1 MSKSYVIEASKDFYP
16 EKNDDIMDS
25 LFEQYEKVIIRSIIT
40 SFGLDFFI
48 KDQHG
53 GDVDTINNVRQI
65 GIDNQMIY
73 KNKSNQS
80 NYENRPEYDKD
91 MSRIYHQDKNYI
103 SRNREISRQK
113 KEGIL
118 NDAYTNKKVA
128 RNADIDLD
136 HVISAK
142 EIHDDR
148 GRVLAG
154 LSGCKLANSEE
165 NLQPTDRSINRS
177 MGKKDI
183 KEYTKYL
190 EDTREERQKQIAI
203 LKSKNQLTD
212 KERKQLNKYE
222 KLEEVDIEQMKKID
236 SQSRKSYEAKLAS
249 AYYTSPNFRKDVAFA
264 AGTIGLKMGI
274 RETLGFVFTEIWF
287 CVKDEFSKIGQPFSF
302 GELLNAIGNGIKHGV
317 ENAKEKYKELLAKF
331 KDGALAGA
339 LSSITTTICNIFFT
353 TAKNVVKLIRQVYPS
368 LVEAAKVLFLNP
380 DNFGFG
386 DRIRAVLKILA
397 TGASVIVGTVV
408 TEAINKTP
416 IVTIPVVNKIVPT
429 FCGTFVTG
437 IMTCSLLYFFD
448 RSEIM
453 NKLVNWLNK
462 INTLSAEVEYFRQQA
477 IYFEMYAAKLMEI
490 DLEKFKK
497 ETSMYNSFA
506 QDIENITDEKELNR
520 KLKEIMTLTGIKI
533 PWEGE
538 FDSFMSNKNNRLVF
552 E

>member
-16 EKNDDIMDS
+16 DKNNDIMDS

-65 GIDNQMIY
+65 GIDDQMIY
-73 KNKSNQS
+73 KNKSNQK
-80 NYENRPEYDKD
+80 NYENRQEYDKEI
-91 MSRIYHQDKNYI
+91 SRVYHQDENYI

-113 KEGIL
+113 KEGTL
-118 NDAYTNKKVA
+118 KDAYTDKIVKRSAN
-128 RNADIDLD
+128 IDLD

-154 LSGCKLANSEE
+154 LSGCELANSEE
-165 NLQPTDRSINRS
+165 NLQATDRSINRS
-177 MGKKDI
+177 MGKKGI
-183 KEYTKYL
+183 KEYAEYL
-190 EDTREERQKQIAI
+190 EDTRKERQKQITI

-222 KLEEVDIEQMKKID
+222 KLEEVDIQQMKKID

-264 AGTIGLKMGI
+264 AGTVGLKMGI

-287 CVKDEFSKIGQPFSF
+287 CVKDEFSKIGNTFNF
-302 GELLNAIGNGIKHGV
+302 KELLNSIGNGIKHGI
-317 ENAKEKYKELLAKF
+317 ENAKEKYKQLLDKF
-331 KDGALAGA
+331 KDGALAGV
-339 LSSITTTICNIFFT
+339 LSSITTTLCNIFFT

-368 LVEAAKVLFLNP
+368 LVEASKVLFLNP
-380 DNFGFG
+380 DNFRFG
-386 DRIRAVLKILA
+386 DRIRAVLKIIA
-397 TGASVIVGTVV
+397 TGASVVVGTVV
-408 TEAINKTP
+408 GDAISKTP
-416 IVTIPVVNKIVPT
+416 IATIPVVSQILPT

-437 IMTCSLLYFFD
+437 IMTCSILYFFD
-448 RSEIM
+448 RSKIM
-453 NKLVNWLNK
+453 NKLVNSLNK
-462 INTLSAEVEYFRQQA
+462 VSTLSSEVDYFRQVA
-477 IYFEMYAAKLMEI
+477 KYFEMYAAKLMEI

-497 ETSMYNSFA
+497 ETSLYNSFA
-506 QDIENITDEKELNR
+506 QEIENITDEKELNKR
-520 KLKEIMTLTGIKI
+520 LKEIMSVTGIKI

-538 FDSFMSNKNNRLVF
+538 FDSFMSNRNNRLVF